1 MKIFYPRRKLQRY
14 HSSKLIRD
22 YDIQNLAGLSF
33 QRIPINCKSL
43 LTHFNTNKR
52 LDISIRFYSKESIKG
67 TIIGEIRKIK
77 NTLES
82 RGDISSGYIY
92 YNMFVQYY
100 RQTIA
105 VKFYSEEKLY
115 QEFYR
120 YFIKQFGDYSQLID
134 KLSNIVLKGHEDIF
148 EMINKF
154 NSNDILQKIKT
165 VNYLLNKDMPVF
177 ESIELHLPYTKEFQ
191 IYEMFEDWKV
201 TANEGII
208 VLEEEDL
215 KEDNLKINAENY
227 YNFVDKYYL
236 NDMIGNIRVIYLHEQ
251 HQNLTVEDIINKY
264 KQLYKDDIID
274 YTKFSYI
281 NNVLYK
287 DNNSKEFQ
295 NQIEQNVEKIS
306 NIINIDKKAIGSF
319 NSILFNLS
327 ILNDTKVQGLTKNSY
342 QVSAIDNINDVLPK
356 VLKDWETE
364 RMEYLAKVFD
374 TPHLTREM
382 RIDICKFRYY
392 YKTAVKSFNDNTL
405 LPEVIVNL
413 LPSEAIM
420 KRLISAVRNNLV
432 IKFNEESKH
441 LEEFQNYIVHK
452 TVHKLINYVLSVG
465 LEIPEPDKALR
476 EEFKI
481 PEKEIKVKPID
492 VNSSIEEIIE
502 YSNITKTILNPTR
515 DMAYKYINSF
525 IKSEEKKDSFY
536 INIIKEL

>member
-14 HSSKLIRD
+14 HSSKLLRD

-33 QRIPINCKSL
+33 KRIPINCKSL
-43 LTHFNTNKR
+43 LTYFNTNKR
-52 LDISIRFYSKESIKG
+52 LDIIIRFYSKESIKG

-120 YFIKQFGDYSQLID
+120 YFIKQFGDYSQLIE

-148 EMINKF
+148 EMMNKF
-154 NSNDILQKIKT
+154 NSNDILQKIKI
-165 VNYLLNKDMPVF
+165 VNYLLNKDLPVF

-191 IYEMFEDWKV
+191 IYEIFEDWKV

-227 YNFVDKYYL
+227 YNFIYKYYL
-236 NDMIGNIRVIYLHEQ
+236 NDMIGNIRVVYLHEQ
-251 HQNLTVEDIINKY
+251 YQNLTVEDIINKY

-287 DNNSKEFQ
+287 DNNSKEFK
-295 NQIEQNVEKIS
+295 NQIEQNVENIS

-327 ILNDTKVQGLTKNSY
+327 TLNDTKTQGLTKNSY
-342 QVSAIDNINDVLPK
+342 QVSSIDNINDVLPK
-356 VLKDWETE
+356 VLKDWEAE

-392 YKTAVKSFNDNTL
+392 YKTAVKSFSDNTL

-441 LEEFQNYIVHK
+441 LEEFQNYIVNK
-452 TVHKLINYVLSVG
+452 TVHKLINYVLSAG

-481 PEKEIKVKPID
+481 PEKDIKVKPID
-492 VNSSIEEIIE
+492 INSTIEEIIE

>member
-1 MKIFYPRRKLQRY
+1 MKIFYSRRKLQRY
-14 HSSKLIRD
+14 HSSKLLRD

-165 VNYLLNKDMPVF
+165 MNYLLNKDMPVF

-191 IYEMFEDWKV
+191 IYEIFEDWKV

-295 NQIEQNVEKIS
+295 NQIEQNVDKIS

-356 VLKDWETE
+356 VLRDWEAE
-364 RMEYLAKVFD
+364 RMEYLAKIFD

-413 LPSEAIM
+413 LPSEEIM

-452 TVHKLINYVLSVG
+452 TVHKLINYVLSAG

-492 VNSSIEEIIE
+492 INSTIEEIIE